1 MQGVRPC
8 HFIDPSFCQS
18 RHALKQSMWLVW
30 LHSSYMFIWNQQ
42 GFHIGSCKKKPE
54 ASQKQSKPEENQNLV
69 LNCLGLS
76 ETRTEIPTEITE
88 IRTEIRTDRQQHHP
102 YGLPYDQYIL
112 HVWGSDHRFYGN
124 SFWPRHKHF
133 ISKGVM
139 ASRFISIEWGAL
151 TPSWVS

>member
-8 HFIDPSFCQS
+8 HFIDPSFRQS

-69 LNCLGLS
+69 LNWLDLS

-88 IRTEIRTDRQQHHP
+88 TRTEIRTDFRTD
-102 YGLPYDQYIL
+102 GMI
-112 HVWGSDHRFYGN
+112 GN
-124 SFWPRHKHF
+124 NIIRTDCH
-133 ISKGVM
+133 M
-139 ASRFISIEWGAL
+139 ISIFCMSVGQTIDFMKIAL
-151 TPSWVS
+151 GSGISILFLKGSWPAVLYQ

>member
-88 IRTEIRTDRQQHHP
+88 IRTETRTEIRTDFRTD
-102 YGLPYDQYIL
+102 GMI
-112 HVWGSDHRFYGN
+112 GN
-124 SFWPRHKHF
+124 NIIRTDCH
-133 ISKGVM
+133 M
-139 ASRFISIEWGAL
+139 ISIFCMFGGQTIDFMEIAL
-151 TPSWVS
+151 GSGISILFLKGSWPAVLYQ